1 MSNLINKKVF
11 PVTSADTDMFGRL
24 RISSLVNMFI
34 QSAITSADQLG
45 FGYRD
50 LQKANLFWVLSRLTV
65 EISNTL
71 HWTDEAETE
80 TWPKNIDRFIYIRD
94 FIVRNA
100 SKTAG
105 ATATSGWLVVN
116 QESIRPAKIE
126 LFIFAGFLDAIYLT
140 ISSITICEKSCCTS
154 LKIALSILSYKQFS
168 GKETDGY
175 TRSNIYKA

>member
-50 LQKANLFWVLSRLTV
+50 LQKVNLFWVLSRLTV

-105 ATATSGWLVVN
+105 AKATSGWLAVN
-116 QESIRPAKIE
+116 QESKRPAKIE
-126 LFIFAGFLDAIYLT
+126 LFIFIFTAV
-140 ISSITICEKSCCTS
+140 
-154 LKIALSILSYKQFS
+154 
-168 GKETDGY
+168 
-175 TRSNIYKA
+175 N